1 MTAAPVQLGQRDIAD
16 AQRIVGAVGD
26 AFSAKVV
33 GQQNLR
39 ESLLIGLLTG
49 GHILIESVP
58 GLAKT
63 TAARVIA
70 ESIHGGFQRIQC
82 TPDLLPS
89 DIIGTQIYDSATNS
103 FVTQLGPVHTNIVL
117 LDEINRSSAKTQSA
131 MLEAMEERQTTI
143 AGTVYP
149 IPEPFLVIA
158 TQNPVD
164 QEGTYPLSEAQTD
177 RFMLK
182 DVLSYPSPDEEVEVM
197 DRMDAGLYD
206 KDHRSRPVVGLDDVR
221 RLQDIV
227 RHVHMDRALMRYA
240 SELVAVT
247 RDTRRSS
254 CPANLPGSSNTAPA
268 RAPPSRSARRRARW
282 RCCPAAATSFPTT
295 SPNSPTACCGT
306 GSSSASRRP
315 ATASPP
321 KSSSTPCCKRSGCRR
336 GRRGQAPQQG
346 EVAFRHRHPRPAG
359 RWPLRAAA
367 QPQPGVRR
375 PAALRARRR
384 RPRHRL
390 EGLRPFGQRA
400 DQALR
405 RREAPQDPARRRC
418 RPQHDRAG
426 AERGGESRCR
436 RQHPRRLRADH
447 PRARRPD
454 RHGLRRRPRLC
465 QHPPR
470 PRRNPHR
477 EHAAPVLRPH
487 VGATRAQATSRANW
501 IMWQRIT
508 ATRC

>member
-1 MTAAPVQLGQRDIAD
+1 MTAARARLDQRDIAE

-26 AFSAKVV
+26 AFSTKVV
-33 GQQNLR
+33 GQENLR

-89 DIIGTQIYDSATNS
+89 DIIGTQVYESATNS

-143 AGTVYP
+143 AGRMYP

-182 DVLSYPSPDEEVEVM
+182 DVLSYPSPEQEVEVM

-206 KDHRSRPVVGLDDVR
+206 KDHRSRPVVGVDDVR

-227 RHVHMDRALMRYA
+227 RHVHMDRALVRYA

-247 RDTRRSS
+247 RTPDQF
-254 CPANLPGSSNTAPA
+254 LPRELARLVEYGASPRATIAFCKTA
-268 RAPPSRSARRRARW
+268 RALAMLSGRAHVI
-282 RCCPAAATSFPTT
+282 PDDIAKLA
-295 SPNSPTACCGT
+295 
-306 GSSSASRRP
+306 
-315 ATASPP
+315 
-321 KSSSTPCCKRSGCRR
+321 
-336 GRRGQAPQQG
+336 
-346 EVAFRHRHPRPAG
+346 HR
-359 RWPLRAAA
+359 
-367 QPQPGVRR
+367 VM
-375 PAALRARRR
+375 
-384 RPRHRL
+384 RHRL
-390 EGLRPFGQRA
+390 ILGFEAASSNVVPETIIDAVL
-400 DQALR
+400 QAVR
-405 RREAPQDPARRRC
+405 VP
-418 RPQHDRAG
+418 
-426 AERGGESRCR
+426 
-436 RQHPRRLRADH
+436 
-447 PRARRPD
+447 
-454 RHGLRRRPRLC
+454 
-465 QHPPR
+465 
-470 PRRNPHR
+470 
-477 EHAAPVLRPH
+477 
-487 VGATRAQATSRANW
+487 
-501 IMWQRIT
+501 
-508 ATRC
+508 